1 MTYYMDDTA
10 PERSEKAWLAVIGPQ
25 EWLCAIGTV
34 NER

>member
-1 MTYYMDDTA
+1 MTYCMDDTA

-25 EWLCAIGTV
+25 ERLCVIEEV